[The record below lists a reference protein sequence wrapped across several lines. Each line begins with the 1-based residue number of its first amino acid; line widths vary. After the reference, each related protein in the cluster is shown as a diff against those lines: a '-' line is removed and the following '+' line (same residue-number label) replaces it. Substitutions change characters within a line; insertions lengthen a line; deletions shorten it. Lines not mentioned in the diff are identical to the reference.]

1 MLDPLVRLLAQN
13 KLLVIFLVAAIGY
26 PLGRIKVR
34 GGQLGVAALL
44 FVGLGAGALSPELE
58 VPDIVYQ
65 LGLAIFVYTVGL
77 ASGPAFV
84 ASLRRDGLRTSA
96 LAVGMVAG
104 AAGLSVLAA
113 RLLHLGPAL
122 GAGLFSGA
130 LTNTPA
136 LAGAIESLKQ
146 TGAPAGSPE
155 AALAAARAVEPVVA
169 YSIAYPMGVIGV
181 VLAIRVAFLLW
192 RPSLQAERGRL
203 TELGAANEPLEK
215 ATILVQHDMGPLTAE
230 ELLRGLKLRVILS
243 RLRRAG
249 KLSLCVPETRFQA
262 GDLVVA
268 VGSEA
273 ELTRLTARLG
283 VVSEEAID
291 LDRSEFDLRR
301 IFVSNAEVA
310 GRPLRA
316 LAVGER
322 FGAVVTRVKRGDVD
336 LLPHD
341 ELRLEPGD
349 RVRVLAPVKAM
360 AAVTSFFGDS
370 YRAVSEVDVLTFA
383 LGLALGL
390 LLGILPIPLPG
401 GVFAK
406 LGFAGGPL
414 LVALVLGTLERTGSM
429 VWSLPYSA
437 NMTLRQLGLVLFLA
451 GIGTKAGHGFLSVF
465 ASGNGLGLFLAAAGV
480 TFTTALCTLFVAYRL
495 MGVPMS
501 LVLGLVA
508 GVFTQPAILGYA
520 VEQTGDESPNVGY
533 ASAYPAATIAKILLV
548 QLVLALG

>member
-1 MLDPLVRLLAQN
+1 MLEPLVRLLAQN
-13 KLLVIFLVAAIGY
+13 KLLVLFLVAAIGY
-26 PLGRIKVR
+26 PLGRIRVR

-44 FVGLGAGALSPELE
+44 FVGIGAGALSPELE

-65 LGLAIFVYTVGL
+65 LGLAIFVYTIGL

-96 LAVGMVAG
+96 MTVGVLVL
-104 AAGLSVLAA
+104 AAGLSLLAA
-113 RLLHLGPAL
+113 RLLGLGPAL
-122 GAGLFSGA
+122 EVGLFSGA

-136 LAGAIESLKQ
+136 LAGAIETLKQ
-146 TGAPAGSPE
+146 TDP
-155 AALAAARAVEPVVA
+155 ARAVEPVVA
-169 YSIAYPMGVIGV
+169 YSIAYPMGVVGV
-181 VLAIRVAFLLW
+181 VLAIRTSFLLW
-192 RPSLQAERGRL
+192 KPDLAAEKKTL
-203 TELGAANEPLEK
+203 AALGAANEPLEK
-215 ATILVQHDMGPLTAE
+215 ATILVRNDMGPLTAE
-230 ELLRGLKLRVILS
+230 ELTRGMKLRVIFG
-243 RLRRAG
+243 RLRHAG
-249 KLSLCVPETRFQA
+249 KLALCAPDTRFHP

-268 VGSEA
+268 VGTAA
-273 ELTRLTARLG
+273 ELGRATERLG
-283 VVSEEAID
+283 EPSAEAID
-291 LDRSEFDLRR
+291 LDRSEFELRR
-301 IFVSNAEVA
+301 VFVSNPEVA
-310 GRPLRA
+310 GRPLRE
-316 LAVGER
+316 LGVGER

-349 RVRVLAPVKAM
+349 RVRVLSPVKALP
-360 AAVTSFFGDS
+360 AVTAFFGDS

-401 GVFAK
+401 GAFAR

-437 NMTLRQLGLVLFLA
+437 NMTLRQFGLVLFLA

-465 ASGNGLGLFLAAAGV
+465 ASGSGLALFLAAAAV
-480 TFTTALCTLFVAYRL
+480 TFVTALCSIFVAYRL
-495 MGVPMS
+495 LRVPMS
-501 LVLGLVA
+501 LVLGMVA
-508 GVFTQPAILGYA
+508 GIFTQPAVLGYA
-520 VEQTGDESPNVGY
+520 VEQTGDETPNLGY

-548 QLVLALG
+548 QGLLALG